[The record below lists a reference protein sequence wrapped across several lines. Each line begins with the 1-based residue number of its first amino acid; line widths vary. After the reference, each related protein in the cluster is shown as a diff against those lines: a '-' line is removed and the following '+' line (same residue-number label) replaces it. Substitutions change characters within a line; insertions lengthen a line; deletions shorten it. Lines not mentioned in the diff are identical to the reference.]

1 MEGVIL
7 KERAH
12 VSSDAWMPELWK
24 VCGRAQSSGDNLLSN
39 CLLRAASL
47 LQSTEKRSVKELGNK
62 VAYMG
67 SFLAASIIIFSPYHW
82 QAFANRL
89 SDASEMI
96 LIAR

>member
-47 LQSTEKRSVKELGNK
+47 LQITEKRSVKELGNK
-62 VAYMG
+62 VAYM
-67 SFLAASIIIFSPYHW
+67 AIIIFSPYHW
-82 QAFANRL
+82 QAFAYRL